1 MALTVLA
8 VSFVFF
14 LLLGMPVAFAIG
26 VAALAAFLVLGDP
39 FVVLSHY
46 MFSGVNSFLLVAIP
60 MFVLA
65 GDIML
70 HSGMTR
76 TLTNFADIFVGRLR
90 GGLGHTNIGGSV
102 FFSGITG
109 SATADTTAIGSI
121 MIPAMTEK
129 GYGRAYSTAITVAS
143 SVIGPIIPPSLTFVI
158 YALAVGNVSIG
169 GLFIAGIVPGIIT
182 CIGLMVMNHII
193 STKRNY
199 PKRDYRYSMSDVL
212 SITKKSLIVLV
223 MPIIIAYGVISGVY
237 TATEAAAVAAGYAL
251 IIALATRRIKIK
263 ALPSIFFGAARTS
276 SIMFFLLATS
286 SLLSYILSTQGVPL
300 KISTLMQSMTEN
312 PLVFLLVMNITL
324 LLIGLV
330 LDLFPAIL
338 IFGPIFAPIA
348 QQYGIDPLHF
358 GVIFCVNLVLG
369 LNTPPVGSGL
379 FVGASIG
386 KVSVEDLI
394 REITPFI
401 LMQLVVL
408 MVITYIPLLTT
419 LLPSMFGF

>member
-1 MALTVLA
+1 MAVAVLA
-8 VSFVFF
+8 VSFVV
-14 LLLGMPVAFAIG
+14 LVILGMPVAFAIG
-26 VAALAAFLVLGDP
+26 ISSLAAFMVLGEP
-39 FVVLSHY
+39 FVVVSHY

-65 GDIML
+65 GEIML

-76 TLTNFADIFVGRLR
+76 TLTNFADIFVGRMR
-90 GGLGHTNIGGSV
+90 GGLGHTNIAGSV

-121 MIPAMTEK
+121 MIPAMSDK
-129 GYGRAYSTAITVAS
+129 GYSRAYATAITVAS

-169 GLFIAGIVPGIIT
+169 GLFIAGIVPGLVT
-182 CIGLMVMNHII
+182 CIGLMVINHLI
-193 STKRNY
+193 SRARNY
-199 PKRDYRYSMSDVL
+199 PKRDFRYTKGEIF
-212 SITKKSLIVLV
+212 SITRKSLLVLV
-223 MPIIIAYGVISGVY
+223 MPVMIAYGVISGVY
-237 TATEAAAVAAGYAL
+237 TATEAAAAAAAYAL
-251 IIALATRRIKIK
+251 VLSLALRRIDLGK
-263 ALPSIFFGAARTS
+263 LPGIFFGAARTS
-276 SIMFFLLATS
+276 SIMFLLLATS
-286 SLLSYILSTQGVPL
+286 SLLSYVLSTQGVPL
-300 KISTLMQSMTEN
+300 KIAELLQSITEN
-312 PLVFLLVMNITL
+312 PVVFLLIMNLAL

-348 QQYGIDPLHF
+348 SQYGIDPLHF
-358 GVIFCVNLVLG
+358 GVVFCVNLILG

-386 KVSVEDLI
+386 KIRVEELI

-408 MVITYIPLLTT
+408 ALITFVPFLTT
-419 LLPSMFGF
+419 ALPRYFGF

>member
-1 MALTVLA
+1 MVLTTLALSFIVL
-8 VSFVFF
+8 VII
-14 LLLGMPVAFAIG
+14 GMPVAFAIG
-26 VAALAAFLVLGDP
+26 ISSLAAFMVLGQP
-39 FVVLSHY
+39 FVVISHY

-90 GGLGHTNIGGSV
+90 GGLGHTNIAGSV

-169 GLFIAGIVPGIIT
+169 GLFMAGIVPGIIT
-182 CIGLMVMNHII
+182 GIGLMVMNHVI

-199 PKRDYRYSMSDVL
+199 PKREFRYSVSDVF

-251 IIALATRRIKIK
+251 VIALATRLIKIK
-263 ALPSIFFGAARTS
+263 ALPRIFFGAARTS

-300 KISTLMQSMTEN
+300 KISSLLQEMTEN
-312 PLVFLLVMNITL
+312 PLVFLLIMNITL

-386 KVSVEDLI
+386 KISVEELI

-401 LMQLVVL
+401 VMQLIVL
-408 MVITYIPLLTT
+408 ALITYLPFLTT
-419 LLPSMFGF
+419 LLPSLVGF

>member
-1 MALTVLA
+1 MALTVL
-8 VSFVFF
+8 VLSFIV
-14 LLLGMPVAFAIG
+14 LVILGMPVAFAIG
-26 VAALAAFLVLGDP
+26 VSSLAAFLVLGEP
-39 FVVLSHY
+39 LVVVSHY
-46 MFSGVNSFLLVAIP
+46 LFSGVNSFLLVAIP

-76 TLTNFADIFVGRLR
+76 TLTNFADLFVGRLR
-90 GGLGHTNIGGSV
+90 GGLGHTNIAGSV

-121 MIPAMTEK
+121 MIPAMSEK
-129 GYGRAYSTAITVAS
+129 GYGRAYATAITVAS

-158 YALAVGNVSIG
+158 YALAVGDVSIG
-169 GLFIAGIVPGIIT
+169 GLFIAGVVPGFVT
-182 CIGLMVMNHII
+182 CIGLMVINHII
-193 STKRNY
+193 SRARGY
-199 PKRDYRYSMSDVL
+199 PKRDFRYTKGEVF
-212 SITKKSLIVLV
+212 SITRKSLIVLV
-223 MPIIIAYGVISGVY
+223 MPVLIAYGVISGVY
-237 TATEAAAVAAGYAL
+237 TATEAAAVAAAYAL
-251 IIALATRRIKIK
+251 FISLVLRRIDIRR
-263 ALPSIFFGAARTS
+263 LPGIFFGAARTS
-276 SIMFFLLATS
+276 SIMFLLLATS

-300 KISTLMQSMTEN
+300 KISTLLQSITED
-312 PLVFLLVMNITL
+312 PLVFLLIMNITL

-348 QQYGIDPLHF
+348 SQYGVDPLHF
-358 GVIFCVNLVLG
+358 GVVFCVNLILG

-386 KVSVEDLI
+386 KVRIEELI
-394 REITPFI
+394 REVTPFI

-408 MVITYIPLLTT
+408 ALITFVPLLTT
-419 LLPSMFGF
+419 ALPRQFGF